1 MTKFLDTVKR
11 RKAGATKKVQ
21 VTKETLRQQLLK
33 VNELA
38 AKWKERME
46 PHKCGGPP
54 KLIRTASDCSGY
66 GSDLIAYKFLVL
78 QRRIFPVQWTE
89 VDANKIVLHEAVAKE
104 CGWKASLPRPCD
116 MMSREPSECLRAD
129 VYVAGYPCPS
139 FSNLGKGRGVNDSRG
154 LLTLKGMEYIART
167 RPKMIV
173 LEQVAAILQKKHEKV
188 WNYVLKI
195 LKSLEYKY
203 VYRVLNTKAF
213 AVPQSR
219 PRVYLLAV
227 ASEICQ
233 GALAL
238 PDERTQPV
246 DLHHFLQKEVKG
258 TEVLALPKYERLL
271 GAQMWRK
278 GYVLDVGSSE
288 KFQSV
293 VHNATPCLTRTR
305 LSQRGYYIP
314 KLQRRLLPEEAA
326 ALQGI
331 PSQVFASM
339 VAAAT
344 DFNIPSNAVA
354 GSLGDGMSINVLTS
368 VLMKGLHHSG
378 LARYESRHEHWRLVE
393 NSEAAGLSDKL
404 FQSSVLKLATATH
417 ATRNR

>member
-1 MTKFLDTVKR
+1 MRWTTEIDSDSFGLFGLRLGLDCIQTF
-11 RKAGATKKVQ
+11 G
-21 VTKETLRQQLLK
+21 
-33 VNELA
+33 A
-38 AKWKERME
+38 AKKNISSAVDRSR
-46 PHKCGGPP
+46 CQQ
-54 KLIRTASDCSGY
+54 DCVAR
-66 GSDLIAYKFLVL
+66 GSSKGVWLEGK
-78 QRRIFPVQWTE
+78 
-89 VDANKIVLHEAVAKE
+89 
-104 CGWKASLPRPCD
+104 
-116 MMSREPSECLRAD
+116 PSQTMRHD
-129 VYVAGYPCPS
+129 VAGTIGVPEGRRLRGRLPCPS

-195 LKSLEYKY
+195 LKYLEYKY

-288 KFQSV
+288 KFQSA

-354 GSLGDGMSINVLTS
+354 GSLGHGMSINVLTS

>member
-1 MTKFLDTVKR
+1 MTKFLDRVKR
-11 RKAGATKKVQ
+11 RKAGATKKVH

-38 AKWKERME
+38 AKWQERME

-66 GSDLIAYKFLVL
+66 GSDLIAYKLLGL
-78 QRRIFPVQWTE
+78 QGRIFPVQWTE

-195 LKSLEYKY
+195 LKSL
-203 VYRVLNTKAF
+203 
-213 AVPQSR
+213 
-219 PRVYLLAV
+219 
-227 ASEICQ
+227 
-233 GALAL
+233 
-238 PDERTQPV
+238 
-246 DLHHFLQKEVKG
+246 
-258 TEVLALPKYERLL
+258 
-271 GAQMWRK
+271 
-278 GYVLDVGSSE
+278 
-288 KFQSV
+288 
-293 VHNATPCLTRTR
+293 
-305 LSQRGYYIP
+305 
-314 KLQRRLLPEEAA
+314 
-326 ALQGI
+326 
-331 PSQVFASM
+331 
-339 VAAAT
+339 
-344 DFNIPSNAVA
+344 
-354 GSLGDGMSINVLTS
+354 
-368 VLMKGLHHSG
+368 
-378 LARYESRHEHWRLVE
+378 
-393 NSEAAGLSDKL
+393 
-404 FQSSVLKLATATH
+404 
-417 ATRNR
+417 